1 MSLARLLARSEGTW
15 IRLDL
20 QVDTVVVVQAHSED
34 FVGGCG
40 GLVRHLVE
48 AGASVS
54 LLTLFQSGRDAP
66 ERRLREAEIRSTG
79 AFLGIHTS
87 EPLGEPDDGDG
98 LLRRL
103 WDHLLA
109 RDPEMILLPFD
120 RPEVERHPQH
130 VLAAQLV
137 TTSMAQG
144 TRASLRWRYGNVTCL
159 PDGLMAVANR
169 ALVLGAEDLGHRGA
183 LYRLHGSQA
192 GRRPNPR
199 WAALSGDEEAAD
211 YVELS
216 DWRARYQLAALRGA
230 AELERAAG
238 VELFLSDR
246 PLG

>member
-1 MSLARLLARSEGTW
+1 MSLARLLARSEEIW
-15 IRLDL
+15 RQLDL
-20 QVDTVVVVQAHSED
+20 QADTVVVVQAHSED

-40 GLVRHLVE
+40 GLVCHLAD

-66 ERRLREAEIRSTG
+66 ERRRREAEIRSTG

-87 EPLGEPDDGDG
+87 DPLGEPTDGDG

-103 WDHLLA
+103 RDHLVA

-120 RPEVERHPQH
+120 CPEVERHPEH

-137 TTSMAQG
+137 TTGIAGG
-144 TRASLRWRYGNVTCL
+144 TRPRLRWRYGNVTCL
-159 PDGLMAVANR
+159 PDRLMAVANR

-183 LYRLHGSQA
+183 LYRLHGSQV

-199 WAALSGDEEAAD
+199 WAALAGDEEAAD
-211 YVELS
+211 YVEWT
-216 DWRARYQLAALRGA
+216 DRRARYQMAALRGA
-230 AELERAAG
+230 VAPERAAG
-238 VELFLSDR
+238 VELFQSDR